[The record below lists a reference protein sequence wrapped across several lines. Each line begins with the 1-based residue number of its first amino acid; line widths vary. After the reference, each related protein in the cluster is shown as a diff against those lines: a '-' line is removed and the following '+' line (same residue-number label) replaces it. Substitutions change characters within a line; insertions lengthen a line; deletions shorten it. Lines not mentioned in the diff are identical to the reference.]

1 MALVNLYKNQI
12 LNVNEIA
19 CQIEQYFD
27 LSLDFVYKG
36 LGACIII
43 TDIRKL

>member
-36 LGACIII
+36 LGAWFENCNI
-43 TDIRKL
+43 L